1 MKINTKER
9 IMEEALKLFAQTGY
23 SGTSMGDIAGRLE
36 ITKAALYKH
45 YAGKQ
50 DILNSIIHKM
60 EQMDLEHARAFE
72 MPEGTSEKDADA
84 YQNITI
90 DRICAYT
97 KAMFSYWTEEEFSS
111 DFRKMLTLE
120 QYRDPSMNQLF
131 HQYLAAGPANYMKD
145 MLRPLADSEEDA
157 ERMAMDFY
165 GPVFLLYSLY
175 DQAAD
180 KQAVM
185 KLLNQHL
192 EKFTE
197 RNSK

>member
-23 SGTSMGDIAGRLE
+23 PGTSMSDIAGRLG

-50 DILNSIIHKM
+50 DILNRIIHKM

-72 MPEGTSEKDADA
+72 MPEGTLAETEAA
-84 YQNITI
+84 YQNVTM

-97 KAMFSYWTEEEFSS
+97 KAMFSYWTEGEFSS

-120 QYRDPSMNQLF
+120 QYRDTSMNRLF
-131 HQYLAAGPANYMKD
+131 HQYLASGPTDYMKD
-145 MLRPLADSEEDA
+145 VFRPMVDSEEEA
-157 ERMAMDFY
+157 EQLALEFY

-175 DQAAD
+175 DQAED
-180 KQAVM
+180 KQVVM
-185 KLLNQHL
+185 KLLDQHL
-192 EKFTE
+192 EQFKE
-197 RNSK
+197 RNLK